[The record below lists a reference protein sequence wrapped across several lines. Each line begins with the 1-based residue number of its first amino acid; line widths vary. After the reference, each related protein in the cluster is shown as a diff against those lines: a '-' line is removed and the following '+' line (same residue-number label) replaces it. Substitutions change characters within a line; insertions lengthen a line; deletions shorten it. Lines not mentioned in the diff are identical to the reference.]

1 MEKTL
6 IIGSSGMVGVSLA
19 LKLREKYGGENVIA
33 SDIRE
38 ENPTLKGT
46 GPYVILDALDK
57 EAVGVLIDKE
67 KITSVYLLAGLMS
80 AGAEKNPNLAWD
92 LNMGSL
98 KNILDL
104 ASDLMKET
112 GQKLKIFWPSSIAV
126 FGPTTPRNNTPQK
139 TILEPSSIYG
149 VTKYAGEL
157 LCQYYHNRYAVDVR
171 SLRYPGLIS
180 WKSEPGPGTTE
191 YAVEIFYGAIKDKKF
206 TAPLKPDTYLPMMYM
221 EDAINGTLQLMN
233 TESGRIKNRMSYNFS
248 AISFSPKDIADEVK
262 KHIPDFEITYNPDY
276 RQAVADSWPQSI
288 DDSVARA
295 DWGWKH
301 EYDLQKMV
309 EVMLKNLKEKLKSV

>member
-1 MEKTL
+1 MEKIL

-19 LKLREKYGGENVIA
+19 LKLREKYGSENVIA

-38 ENPTLKGT
+38 ENEALKGT
-46 GPYVILDALDK
+46 GPYVVLNALDK
-57 EAVGVLIDKE
+57 DAIGALIDKE

-80 AGAEKNPNLAWD
+80 AGAEKNPNLAWE

-104 ASDLMKET
+104 AT
-112 GQKLKIFWPSSIAV
+112 QKKFKIFWPSSIAV
-126 FGPTTPRNNTPQK
+126 FGPTTPRDNTPQK

-157 LCQYYHNRYAVDVR
+157 LCQYYHNRYGVDVR

-191 YAVEIFYGAIKDKKF
+191 YAVEIFYGALKEKKF
-206 TAPLKPDTYLPMMYM
+206 TSPLSENTYLPMMYM
-221 EDAINGTLQLMN
+221 EDAINGTLQLMDAPS
-233 TESGRIKNRMSYNFS
+233 EKVKNRMSYNFS
-248 AISFSPKDIADEVK
+248 AISFSPKDIAEEVK
-262 KHIPDFEITYNPDY
+262 KHIPDFQVKYEPDF
-276 RQAVADSWPQSI
+276 RQAIADSWPKSI
-288 DDSVARA
+288 DDSFARS

-301 EYDLQKMV
+301 EYDLPKMV
-309 EVMLKNLKEKLKSV
+309 EVMLENLKEKLKIKN

>member
-1 MEKTL
+1 MEKIL

-19 LKLREKYGGENVIA
+19 LKLREKYGSENVIA

-38 ENPTLKGT
+38 ENEALKGT
-46 GPYVILDALDK
+46 GPYVVLNALDK
-57 EAVGVLIDKE
+57 DAIGSFIDKE

-80 AGAEKNPNLAWD
+80 AGAEKNPNLAWE

-104 ASDLMKET
+104 AT
-112 GQKLKIFWPSSIAV
+112 QKKFKIFWPSSIAV
-126 FGPTTPRNNTPQK
+126 FGPTTPRDNTPQK

-157 LCQYYHNRYAVDVR
+157 LCQYYHNRYGVDVR

-191 YAVEIFYGAIKDKKF
+191 YAVEIFYGALKDKKF
-206 TAPLKPDTYLPMMYM
+206 TSPLSENTYLPMMYM
-221 EDAINGTLQLMN
+221 EDAINGTLQLMDAPS
-233 TESGRIKNRMSYNFS
+233 EKVKNRMSYNFS
-248 AISFSPKDIADEVK
+248 AISFSPKDIAEEVK
-262 KHIPDFEITYNPDY
+262 KHIPDFEIKYEPDF
-276 RQAVADSWPQSI
+276 RQAIADSWPKSI
-288 DDSVARA
+288 DDSMARA

-301 EYDLQKMV
+301 EYDLSKMV
-309 EVMLKNLKEKLKSV
+309 AVMLENLKIKLNK